1 MPAAYRKDMEQSVKL
16 KRQQI
21 PNEFKEI
28 LFQMACI
35 QTLELLPQTAQ
46 FKGSLDVYVSYK
58 NIQSQKVGKSF
69 GRLKN
74 TPASKFKSISHYY
87 TFR

>member
-1 MPAAYRKDMEQSVKL
+1 MKL

-28 LFQMACI
+28 LFQTACI
-35 QTLELLPQTAQ
+35 QTSELLPQTAK

-69 GRLKN
+69 RGLKN